1 MKKVLV
7 SPSILGVSKE
17 NLSSTCLSLLEK
29 GSDLIHFDVMDGNFV
44 SNISFMEDEI
54 DIVSNTVNKRCL
66 DVHLMCKPVEIVVD
80 DFMKKRV
87 KYITFHYEAVKK
99 NNIEH
104 FISYI
109 KDKGFK
115 CGISLNPQ
123 TDIKK
128 LTKYLH
134 LVDLVLVMSVV
145 PGKGGQAFM
154 ESSLE
159 KIKYLDSYRKK
170 KKLRYLIE
178 VDGGINEQ
186 TSKLC
191 KEVGVDILVAGSYIL
206 KSENYEERI
215 KSLK

>member
-1 MKKVLV
+1 MKRK
-7 SPSILGVSKE
+7 
-17 NLSSTCLSLLEK
+17 
-29 GSDLIHFDVMDGNFV
+29 
-44 SNISFMEDEI
+44 
-54 DIVSNTVNKRCL
+54 
-66 DVHLMCKPVEIVVD
+66 
-80 DFMKKRV
+80 V

-115 CGISLNPQ
+115 CGISLNPS

-128 LTKYLH
+128 ITKYLS

-145 PGKGGQAFM
+145 PGKGGQAFI

-170 KKLRYLIE
+170 KNLKYLIE
-178 VDGGINEQ
+178 VDGGINDQ

-191 KEVGVDILVAGSYIL
+191 KEVGVDILVSGSYIL
-206 KSENYEERI
+206 KSDNYEERI